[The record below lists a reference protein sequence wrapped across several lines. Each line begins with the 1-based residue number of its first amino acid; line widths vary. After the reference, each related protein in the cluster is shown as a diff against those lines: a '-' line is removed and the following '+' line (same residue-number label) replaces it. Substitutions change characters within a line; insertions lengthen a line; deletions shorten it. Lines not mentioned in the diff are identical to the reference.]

1 MAVACGVP
9 RRGIGPL
16 RGLSFWEKAAPMSP
30 FEDPPTYSQNQAKE
44 KNRSCQRR
52 ARRPRR
58 RICLLKGCTRTFLPD
73 HPLERYCGDGCRER
87 ARQWRE
93 WKARHRYRQSD
104 ESKKKRRAQS
114 HRYRLR
120 VKSKKCEKS
129 AAASVARVI
138 TTNFFLVLLRPP
150 RVLRAVSAQPAFAAA
165 AVLFPRV
172 SPGTGAC
179 SRPGE
184 ALARAAARPAMKPA
198 TYRPDILRDSIH
210 SR

>member
-1 MAVACGVP
+1 
-9 RRGIGPL
+9 
-16 RGLSFWEKAAPMSP
+16 MSP
-30 FEDPPTYSQNQAKE
+30 FEDPSTYPQNQAKG
-44 KNRSCQRR
+44 KTPSGQRR

-58 RICLLKGCTRTFLPD
+58 RICLLKGCTLAFLPN
-73 HPLERYCGDGCRER
+73 HPLERYCSDDCRER

-104 ESKKKRRAQS
+104 EGKKKRRAQS

-120 VKSKKCEKS
+120 VKAKKREKS
-129 AAASVARVI
+129 AAASGARVI
-138 TTNFFLVLLRPP
+138 ATKLFLVLLRPA
-150 RVLRAVSAQPAFAAA
+150 RLLRGVSAQPTFAAA

-179 SRPGE
+179 AGPGE
-184 ALARAAARPAMKPA
+184 ALARASARPAMKPTA
-198 TYRPDILRDSIH
+198 YRPDILRDPMH

>member
-1 MAVACGVP
+1 
-9 RRGIGPL
+9 
-16 RGLSFWEKAAPMSP
+16 MSP

-44 KNRSCQRR
+44 KNGSGQQR

-73 HPLERYCGDGCRER
+73 HPLERYCGDDCRER

-104 ESKKKRRAQS
+104 DGKKKRRAQS

-120 VKSKKCEKS
+120 LKSKKCEKS

-138 TTNFFLVLLRPP
+138 ATNFFLLLVRPT

-165 AVLFPRV
+165 TVLFPCV
-172 SPGTGAC
+172 SPCFGAG
-179 SRPGE
+179 SRARE
-184 ALARAAARPAMKPA
+184 ALARTASHPAMKPIA
-198 TYRPDILRDSIH
+198 YRPDILRDSMQ